1 MSSRKPIYWLLAVGL
16 LVALTLSL
24 VPYSMLESAGR
35 MVASLVPGRRAEEKA
50 EEPPPAPPAPL
61 FDAAGWYAER
71 GEDPEQHGLLIENLD
86 GTRVYASHNPDRTFN
101 PASLMKLATTL
112 AVLRRLGPDYR
123 FETRVYTEGAL
134 DKTGT
139 LRGSVYVAG
148 GDPTFGDAGGV
159 VMAKELKAR
168 GVSRVAQEL
177 VVSPGFS
184 FNNSE
189 KEDDSARRLSKM
201 LQLKERATLV
211 GESPP
216 GEPLFVI
223 VSHPL
228 REILLYMN
236 AHSNNFVAEH
246 LGELVGGPDGLERFL
261 VEELK
266 LPADQVEVQRTSGRE
281 HNRLT
286 ARGIVAVVR
295 ALREEAGRHGMRLED
310 LMPVAGDDAGTLR
323 RRIAGG
329 PLEGALV
336 GKTGTLTQ
344 EVDGGMASLAGVIY
358 TEQAGAV
365 VFAILDRGNRIAEN
379 RELEDAL
386 LEQVIASQDAPRS
399 AARAEERRR
408 LLPPSGIAVE
418 PEELGGSIELTARVD
433 DRKRQADT
441 SEEEG
446 DARVKS
452 RTRRETQA
460 RRKEKETKSKAKTA
474 RGRET
479 PRQQTRASARR
490 GRR

>member
-16 LVALTLSL
+16 LVALSLSL
-24 VPYSMLESAGR
+24 VPYSLLQTAGR
-35 MVASLVPGRRAEEKA
+35 AVASLMPWQRAAEQAAAEVPA
-50 EEPPPAPPAPL
+50 PPPAPA
-61 FDAAGWYAER
+61 FDAASWYAER
-71 GEDPEQHGLLIENLD
+71 GEDPEQHGLLIETLD
-86 GTRVYASHNPDRTFN
+86 GSRVYASHNPDRTFN

-112 AVLRRLGPDYR
+112 AVLRQLGPDYR
-123 FETRVYTEGAL
+123 FETRVYTEGTI
-134 DKTGT
+134 DKTGL

-148 GDPTFGDAGGV
+148 SDPTFGDAGGV

-168 GVSRVAQEL
+168 GVARVEKEL
-177 VVSPGFS
+177 VVSEGFS

-189 KEDDSARRLSKM
+189 KEDDSAKRLSKM
-201 LQLKERATLV
+201 LQLREKATRV
-211 GESPP
+211 GESPS

-223 VSHPL
+223 ESNPL

-246 LGELVGGPDGLERFL
+246 LGELVGGPAGLKKFL

-266 LPADQVEVQRTSGRE
+266 LADDQVEIQRTSGRE

-295 ALREEAGRHGMRLED
+295 ALREEAERHGMRLED

-344 EVDGGMASLAGVIY
+344 EVDGGMASLAGVVY
-358 TEQAGAV
+358 TEQAGAI

-379 RELEDAL
+379 RELEDTL
-386 LEQVIASQDAPRS
+386 LEQVIASQDVPRS
-399 AARAEERRR
+399 IARAEDRRQ
-408 LLPPSGIAVE
+408 LLPQSSIVVE
-418 PEELGGSIELTARVD
+418 PEELGGSIELTARVED
-433 DRKRQADT
+433 KKRDT
-441 SEEEG
+441 SEEDEG
-446 DARVKS
+446 GAHVKS
-452 RTRRETQA
+452 RTRREREASRKSAATRKSARTREPARKPTRSAGRRA
-460 RRKEKETKSKAKTA
+460 RR
-474 RGRET
+474 
-479 PRQQTRASARR
+479 
-490 GRR
+490 

>member
-1 MSSRKPIYWLLAVGL
+1 MLAVGL
-16 LVALTLSL
+16 LLALSLSL
-24 VPYSMLESAGR
+24 VPYSLLATAGR
-35 MVASLVPGRRAEEKA
+35 MVASLMPGHRAEEQAAA
-50 EEPPPAPPAPL
+50 ELPPPPPPL
-61 FDAAGWYAER
+61 FDAAGWYAEHD
-71 GEDPEQHGLLIENLD
+71 EDPEQHGILIETLD
-86 GTRVYASHNPDRTFN
+86 GTRVYASHNPDKTFN

-123 FETRVYTEGAL
+123 FETRVYTEGTI

-168 GVSRVAQEL
+168 GVTRVEKEL
-177 VVSPGFS
+177 VVTEGFS

-189 KEDDSARRLSKM
+189 KEDDSAKRLSKM
-201 LQLKERATLV
+201 LQLREKATRV
-211 GESPP
+211 GDAPS

-223 VSHPL
+223 ESNPL

-246 LGELVGGPDGLERFL
+246 LGELVGGPAGLKKFL

-266 LPADQVEVQRTSGRE
+266 LPEDQVEVQRTSGRE

-295 ALREEAGRHGMRLED
+295 ALREEAERHGMKLED
-310 LMPVAGDDAGTLR
+310 LMPVAGDDSGTLR

-344 EVDGGMASLAGVIY
+344 EVDGGMASLAGVVY
-358 TEQAGAV
+358 TEQAGAI

-379 RELEDAL
+379 RELEDTL
-386 LEQVIASQDAPRS
+386 LEQVIASQDVPHS
-399 AARAEERRR
+399 VARAEERRQ
-408 LLPPSGIAVE
+408 LLPPSSLTVA
-418 PEELGGSIELTARVD
+418 PEELGGSIELTAHVE
-433 DRKRQADT
+433 DRKRDT
-441 SEEEG
+441 SEEDEG
-446 DARVKS
+446 GAHVRSKP
-452 RTRRETQA
+452 RRERDT
-460 RRKEKETKSKAKTA
+460 RNRVA
-474 RGRET
+474 RGRE
-479 PRQQTRASARR
+479 PSRRQARPAARR